1 MFETLYR
8 THRFFANQ
16 LLYPMLLSSGLAVSL
31 YAGRVYLSH
40 SWTYRFLI
48 WNLFLA
54 WIPYLCSLWAAH
66 LHRNPPERWWAM
78 IVPGAIWFIFFP
90 NAPYLVTDFVHLA
103 ERPPTS
109 FWYDLSML
117 ATFAWTGCLLAIAS
131 LNNMHTLVKAH
142 LGRIVGWLFAL
153 VALGLGGLGVY
164 MGRFLRWNSWD
175 LFFQPRSVLADM
187 ADRLLNPFD
196 HVRTFGFAFVIAA
209 LLFACYW
216 TFTSIQQREHIQE

>member
-1 MFETLYR
+1 MLKTLYH
-8 THRFFANQ
+8 THRFFTNQ
-16 LLYPMLLSSGLAVSL
+16 LLYPMMLSSGLAVSL
-31 YAGRVYLSH
+31 YAGRFYLSH

-66 LHRNPPERWWAM
+66 LHRNAPGRWWAM

-131 LNNMHTLVKAH
+131 LIVMPV
-142 LGRIVGWLFAL
+142 LGISKKRIARQMGSRALEADALETMICAYLSFAL
-153 VALGLGGLGVY
+153 LLGLAL
-164 MGRFLRWNSWD
+164 NA
-175 LFFQPRSVLADM
+175 LAGWWW
-187 ADRLLNPFD
+187 ADPL
-196 HVRTFGFAFVIAA
+196 AA
-209 LLFACYW
+209 LIMVPYILKEGWEAVKEA
-216 TFTSIQQREHIQE
+216 RESEPPL